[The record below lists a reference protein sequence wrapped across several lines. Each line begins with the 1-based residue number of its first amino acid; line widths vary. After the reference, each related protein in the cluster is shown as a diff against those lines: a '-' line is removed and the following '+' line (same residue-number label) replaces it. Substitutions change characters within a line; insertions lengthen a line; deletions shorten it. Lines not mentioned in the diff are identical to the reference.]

1 MENISVNK
9 LTDSTNSSL
18 PRDIKVALA
27 KEVLAQEKDIE
38 LAKEKFAEI
47 VENLEQKKQRDVVNA
62 TGTVLHTN
70 LGRSPNN
77 IGFSGRYTNVEYDL
91 KNFRRG
97 IRNEFLSSSLSSFL
111 GCEGVTFVNNNASSL
126 YLSLRA
132 LAKNYKFKNVIISR
146 GEIIEIGGSYRLPEI
161 IKETGLQMI
170 EVGTTN
176 KTNLN
181 DYTKALKDFPNS
193 IILKVHRSNYS
204 ISGFTE
210 EVNIGELTGIKE
222 NYDTV
227 LIHDLGSGLV
237 VDRKFLEIN
246 HIDIFKNETSV
257 QNSLD
262 NGSDLVMFSGDKLF
276 GSVQS
281 GIIAGK
287 SKYIENIKNYSLFR
301 TYRCSPLTLFEL
313 QKTVANYINKDELNI
328 PFWYLVSQSYQSL
341 EMRIENIV
349 SESSFKFDVEEGT
362 SLIGGGTLPDVT
374 MKSPVLTIKEEA
386 SNSLLNMF
394 LLNEVPIIPYFY
406 KNRICIDLRSVFEDQ
421 DKIIKTCLNKL

>member
-47 VENLEQKKQRDVVNA
+47 VENLEQKKQREVVNA